1 MIVQQSPH
9 VVSRRIG
16 SSWVLLEKNRK
27 YLRQLNQTAGDIWQR
42 TKKPVIIDRLIS
54 QIAAKY
60 GIPVSQAEHDVR
72 DFVTQYIRDGLLIRV
87 NS

>member
-42 TKKPVIIDRLIS
+42 TKKPVRVDQLAS

-60 GIPVSQAEHDVR
+60 GIPLSQAEHDVQ
-72 DFVTQYIRDGLLIRV
+72 DFVTQYIRDGLLSRV
-87 NS
+87 HS